1 MRRAVYAGS
10 FDPVTLGHFD
20 IIKRSALMFDE
31 LVIGVLINNSK
42 SPMFSIEE
50 RVEMLKEVTREIPN
64 VKVLSFSGL
73 LVDFAKSLDTNI
85 IVRGLRAVT
94 DFEHELQM
102 AQSNRQVTKEVDTIF
117 LTTSIEYAYLSSSVV
132 KEYAFYGTD
141 ISMFVPKEIVP
152 KIEQRIKE
160 YKQQ

>member
-20 IIKRSALMFDE
+20 IIRRSALMFDE

-64 VKVLSFSGL
+64 VKVMSFSGL

-132 KEYAFYGTD
+132 KEYAFYDTD

-152 KIEQRIKE
+152 KIEQRMKE
-160 YKQQ
+160 YKRQ